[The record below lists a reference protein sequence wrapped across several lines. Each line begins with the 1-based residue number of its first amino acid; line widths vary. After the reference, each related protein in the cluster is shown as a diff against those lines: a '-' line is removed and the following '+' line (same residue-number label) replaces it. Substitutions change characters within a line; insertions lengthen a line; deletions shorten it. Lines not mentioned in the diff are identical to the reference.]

1 MTRLV
6 LIHDIVDDF
15 AHLLLVCL
23 QHLDLALHEL
33 GLAVHERLRYHVHI
47 LGLHELLSH
56 FIQE

>member
-15 AHLLLVCL
+15 AHLLLISL
-23 QHLDLALHEL
+23 QHLNLALHEL
-33 GLAVHERLRYHVHI
+33 RLAVHERLRYHVHI

-56 FIQE
+56 FIEE